1 MPTYLAQRQDQRW
14 VVLRG
19 TTIVGTYASGSQ
31 GAQQARQAAANL
43 NAAETRRESRD
54 VAGGATVRTWRHRL
68 GLSQARLAEQLG
80 VALFTVQRWESGESE
95 PPAYL
100 FLAFERLEQLL

>member
-1 MPTYLAQRQDQRW
+1 MPTYQAQRGTSGW
-14 VVLRG
+14 IVVA
-19 TTIVGTYASGSQ
+19 TTNGEVVGTNY
-31 GAQQARQAAANL
+31 GAGKVGAANAQAAAEAL
-43 NAAETRRESRD
+43 NRNEQRAAKN
-54 VAGGATVRTWRHRL
+54 GAMVKAWRKRL
-68 GLSQARLAEQLG
+68 GLSQARLSEQLG